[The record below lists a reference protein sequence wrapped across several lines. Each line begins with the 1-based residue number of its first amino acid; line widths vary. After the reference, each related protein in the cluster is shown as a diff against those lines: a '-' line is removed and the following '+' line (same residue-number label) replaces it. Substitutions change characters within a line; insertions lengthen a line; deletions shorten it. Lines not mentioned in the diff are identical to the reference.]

1 MTQTYVNL
9 IGLLKTKLEGLLDDD
24 DNAIFK
30 KVYAYGE
37 NEFEGYPCA
46 VILDKGGAGQ
56 VIDTQ
61 RIERAFTF
69 DIFLYQEQSK
79 AGKTK
84 SEAATNL
91 RTVVDHVIQSFDQD
105 PQLGGI
111 VMRVIVVDVS
121 LDFTSRNGTFN
132 FARFTVQL
140 NDLVNNYS

>member
-1 MTQTYVNL
+1 MTQTYANL

-30 KVYAYGE
+30 HAYAYGE

-69 DIFLYQEQSK
+69 DIFLYQERQRQGKQNLKPQQIFAQSWIVSFSLLIK
-79 AGKTK
+79 IRSWAGL
-84 SEAATNL
+84 S
-91 RTVVDHVIQSFDQD
+91 
-105 PQLGGI
+105 
-111 VMRVIVVDVS
+111 
-121 LDFTSRNGTFN
+121 
-132 FARFTVQL
+132 
-140 NDLVNNYS
+140 

>member
-1 MTQTYVNL
+1 MTQTYANL

-30 KVYAYGE
+30 NVYAY
-37 NEFEGYPCA
+37 A

-105 PQLGGI
+105 PQVGG
-111 VMRVIVVDVS
+111 VVV
-121 LDFTSRNGTFN
+121 RG
-132 FARFTVQL
+132 
-140 NDLVNNYS
+140 